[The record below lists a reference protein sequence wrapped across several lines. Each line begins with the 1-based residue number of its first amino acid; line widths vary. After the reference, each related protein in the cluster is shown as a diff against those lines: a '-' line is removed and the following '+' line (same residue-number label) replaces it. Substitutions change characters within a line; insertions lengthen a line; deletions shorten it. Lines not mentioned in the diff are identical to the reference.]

1 MGRLAIDTACR
12 RISDAQCPARVE
24 TRFDLLTPRNLGD
37 YYAKVGEQW
46 RLRAEVRERMAG
58 GLGVTLAPERA
69 IAGKRI
75 SFVPHYPAH
84 EWYRNLAA
92 AMAERAA
99 ELGVVFAARNAA
111 DRHALEVTEL
121 RRAIAGAAAATVG
134 DGETILLDGG
144 PVSRLVAGRLAG
156 RRGLTVVTNSLEVLD
171 ALGGSGGGPRVVLTG
186 GEVVGRGLLLGP

>member
-1 MGRLAIDTACR
+1 
-12 RISDAQCPARVE
+12 
-24 TRFDLLTPRNLGD
+24 
-37 YYAKVGEQW
+37 
-46 RLRAEVRERMAG
+46 MAG
-58 GLGVTLAPERA
+58 GAAVTLAPERA

-121 RRAIAGAAAATVG
+121 RRVIAGAAAATVG

-144 PVSRLVAGRLAG
+144 PVSPLRGGRGG
-156 RRGLTVVTNSLEVLD
+156 R
-171 ALGGSGGGPRVVLTG
+171 GGGVPA
-186 GEVVGRGLLLGP
+186 GP